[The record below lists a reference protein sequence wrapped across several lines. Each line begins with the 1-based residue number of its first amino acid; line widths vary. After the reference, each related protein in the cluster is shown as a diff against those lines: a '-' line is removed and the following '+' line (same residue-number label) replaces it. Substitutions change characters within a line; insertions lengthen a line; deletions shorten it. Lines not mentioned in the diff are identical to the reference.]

1 MGCSTFTGV
10 GIVLLEEGKRVFETD
25 GLWAVPGLWEVVV
38 VVVVMM
44 GGWRWVTLLSP
55 YPCRRGVGGVGTNG
69 F

>member
-1 MGCSTFTGV
+1 MDCSTFTGAGTV
-10 GIVLLEEGKRVFETD
+10 VLEEGKRELEVD
-25 GLWAVPGLWEVVV
+25 GLCAVPGLWEVV

-44 GGWRWVTLLSP
+44 GGWRWVTLLSG